1 MGFGGPSAAYMS
13 CKDAYKRAMP
23 GRIVGVSRDSRGH
36 KAYRLSLQTRE
47 QHIRREKATSNV
59 CTAQAL
65 LAVMA
70 SLYAVFHGPDGL
82 KAIAQRIHR
91 KTDRLA
97 QGLKKGGFAIL
108 PAAFFD
114 TITVDVG
121 TEQELSL
128 IHI

>member
-1 MGFGGPSAAYMS
+1 
-13 CKDAYKRAMP
+13 
-23 GRIVGVSRDSRGH
+23 
-36 KAYRLSLQTRE
+36 
-47 QHIRREKATSNV
+47 
-59 CTAQAL
+59 
-65 LAVMA
+65 MA

-121 TEQELSL
+121 TEQESILKL
-128 IHI
+128 ALDKGINLRKNRF